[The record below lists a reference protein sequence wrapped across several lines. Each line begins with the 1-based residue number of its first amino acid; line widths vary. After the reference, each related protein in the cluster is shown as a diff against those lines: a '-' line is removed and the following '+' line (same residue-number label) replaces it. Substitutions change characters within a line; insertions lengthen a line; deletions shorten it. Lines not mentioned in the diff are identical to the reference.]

1 MKQDKQDLMDQIKA
15 ALIWALGLAAI
26 FWFLVP
32 NDRLVWRLSNAF
44 ALGSAPG
51 LALACF
57 RLARRWGLGD
67 SFMYSTSKMRRVL
80 KKDQLWVAGCLGAMA
95 HSMGQMAVA
104 ILVSGTP
111 GLVIYLPVM
120 LGCSILSGGFTGL
133 CAQVLVNRGKDLWK
147 TSSK

>member
-67 SFMYSTSKMRRVL
+67 SFLYSTAKMRRVL
-80 KKDQLWVAGCLGAMA
+80 KKDKLERKIQRGKADQQDLEEADELERKQDYRDFHDYLQHKPEAKPVKALFLVNGAM
-95 HSMGQMAVA
+95 M
-104 ILVSGTP
+104 
-111 GLVIYLPVM
+111 
-120 LGCSILSGGFTGL
+120 L
-133 CAQVLVNRGKDLWK
+133 CAAALTLV
-147 TSSK
+147 